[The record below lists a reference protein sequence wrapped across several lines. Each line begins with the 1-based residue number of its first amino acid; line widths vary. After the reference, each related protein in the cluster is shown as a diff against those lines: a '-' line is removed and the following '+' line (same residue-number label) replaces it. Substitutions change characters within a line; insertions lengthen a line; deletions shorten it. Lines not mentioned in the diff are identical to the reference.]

1 MALISPGVQVTITDE
16 SFFIPASSSTVPLF
30 FITSGTEKNQPS
42 GSPALGTYEHDVIRT
57 VTSLEQSVS
66 LYGVPRFVEDF
77 NGNPHHGDA
86 RNEYGLFALNQY
98 LGVGNRAFVIRA
110 DVNLN
115 DDRDEVLVLW
125 NRKISQTTTPLGAAY
140 ILEGLVSQYITD
152 YNIQNGYIPSNPSY
166 KVTVDKNEMLSL
178 LEQALEEVLGEE
190 TVGAN
195 VFFGESTFK
204 TIRADFMDDHTS
216 TPLYIFPNGFDQAPA
231 PADIFGF
238 STGYIGVQ
246 GMADAWE
253 TDGTLGSVAGLEA
266 EFSAADARDFLIAAA
281 EDFQYTKEFADGTV
295 LGANDASR
303 RVAIAEALAAS
314 INSNTEIRSENY
326 EFNLILAPGYP
337 EVVDELVALSV
348 DVLEE
353 AFVIADTPMNMNPD
367 DVVTWGDGSVLPWP
381 RQRSTNVAYYYP
393 HGLAS
398 NLDGKNVLVAAS
410 GIALRS
416 ITISDNASEVW
427 FAPAGL
433 RRGQVSGV
441 AALGYVTG
449 ELGKPTTFVQV
460 NLNQGQTD
468 NLYKYQTNINPI
480 VNKPGR
486 GIVIW
491 GQKTSANAA
500 SALDRINVVR
510 MLMYVRRQLRKNS
523 LPFVFEPNDQLTRD
537 SLKAAADGFLGDIL
551 IRRGLADYAT
561 KCDESNNTPTRVE
574 RSELWLD
581 IAIKPMKASEFIYIP
596 IRVVSQEEEI

>member
-1 MALISPGVQVTITDE
+1 MTLVSPGVQVTITDE
-16 SFFIPASSSTVPLF
+16 SFFIPAAATTVPLF
-30 FITSGTEKNQPS
+30 FITSGTEKTQPS
-42 GSPALGTYEHDVIRT
+42 GSPALGTYEHDVVRT

-66 LYGVPRFVEDF
+66 LYGIPRFIEDF

-86 RNEYGLFALNQY
+86 RNEYGLFALNQF

-115 DDRDEVLVLW
+115 DERDEVLALW
-125 NRKISQTTTPLGAAY
+125 NRKFSQTTTPLGAAY
-140 ILEGLVSQYITD
+140 ILEGLVSKYITD
-152 YNIQNGYIPSNPSY
+152 YNIENGYTPADINY

-178 LEQALEEVLGEE
+178 LEDALESVLGEE

-195 VFFGESTFK
+195 VYFEESTFK
-204 TIRADFMDDHTS
+204 TIRSLFMDDHTLA
-216 TPLYIFPNGFDQAPA
+216 PLTIFPDGFDQTPA

-253 TDGTLGSVAGLEA
+253 VDGTLGSVAGLEQ

-295 LGANDASR
+295 LGANDAAR
-303 RVAIAEALAAS
+303 RVAIAEALAAA
-314 INSNTEIRSENY
+314 INSNTEIRSESY
-326 EFNLILAPGYP
+326 EYNLILAPGYP
-337 EVVDELVALSV
+337 EVADELIALSV
-348 DVLEE
+348 DIQDE
-353 AFVIADTPMNMNPD
+353 AFVIADTPMMMDPD
-367 DVVTWGDGSVLPWP
+367 QVVTWGDGSVLPWP

-398 NLDGKNVLVAAS
+398 NLDGKNVFVAAS

-416 ITISDNASEVW
+416 ITISDNASDVW

-433 RRGQVSGV
+433 RRGQISGV
-441 AALGYVTG
+441 ASLGYVTG
-449 ELGKPTTFVQV
+449 TLGTPTTFVQV

-468 NLYKYQTNINPI
+468 NLYKYQTNINPL

-486 GIVIW
+486 GLVVW

-510 MLMYVRRQLRKNS
+510 MLMYVRRQLRKNA

-537 SLKAAADGFLGDIL
+537 SLKAVADGFLGDIL
-551 IRRGLADYAT
+551 IQRGLADFAT
-561 KCDESNNTPTRVE
+561 ICDESNNTPTRID
-574 RSELWLD
+574 RSELYLD
-581 IAIKPMKASEFIYIP
+581 IAIKPLKAAEFIYIP
-596 IRVVSQEEEI
+596 IRVVSQSEDI